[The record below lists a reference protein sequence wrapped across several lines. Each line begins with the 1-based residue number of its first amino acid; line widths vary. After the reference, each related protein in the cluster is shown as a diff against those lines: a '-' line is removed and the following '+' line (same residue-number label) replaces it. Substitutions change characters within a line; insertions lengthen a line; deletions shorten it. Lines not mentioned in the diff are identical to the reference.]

1 MTLTPFFDSSLVVQL
16 HIVTA
21 LAALAIGPVA
31 LMRRRRDRLHR
42 TLGYVWVTA
51 MAVTALSSFFIY
63 TIRILGPF
71 SPIHALSAAT
81 LVLLWVGI
89 GHIRAGRVADHRRT
103 MLSLYVFGMGIP
115 GLFTLLP
122 GRIMNAILFPTTPVG
137 GFGTALAMTS
147 AIALVWGLR
156 RPDHIRL
163 LLGRA

>member
-1 MTLTPFFDSSLVVQL
+1 MTLTPFFETSLVVQL
-16 HIVTA
+16 HILAA
-21 LAALAIGPVA
+21 LAALVLGPVA

-42 TLGYVWVTA
+42 TLGYIWVTM
-51 MAVTALSSFFIY
+51 MAATALSSFFIY
-63 TIRILGPF
+63 TIRLIGPF
-71 SPIHALSAAT
+71 SPIHALSVST

-89 GHIRAGRVADHRRT
+89 GHIRAGRITDHRRT

-122 GRIMNAILFPTTPVG
+122 GRIMNAILFPATPVG
-137 GFGTALAMTS
+137 GFGTALAMTGL
-147 AIALVWGLR
+147 IALVWGLR